1 MYNING
7 KSLFRLNTEVLVE
20 FSDGSTIGIR
30 KILHQLAFLQQED
43 AEIDDVE
50 AKDILYMN
58 TLLRYNLFLD
68 PDTLSD
74 EEWAWTIRYL
84 KEIKEAENKTD
95 G

>member
-1 MYNING
+1 MLTTWR
-7 KSLFRLNTEVLVE
+7 S
-20 FSDGSTIGIR
+20 IGYQGGWH
-30 KILHQLAFLQQED
+30 KKALED